1 MNQTLS
7 NLIEAEKDPHFMDVF
22 LEQVGYKNAV
32 KEGFINGSDSG
43 EDQNSLKFTRV
54 AKSLFSAKLLS
65 ASFSDD
71 ADEKNSNFQ
80 SPREINFNQNAI
92 SPPLSL
98 SEKQQAHIASQHTM
112 PTVSVKTMCSK
123 WLEYENNRIVQFSFK
138 NVMLPALVCFTLLTF
153 VLYFISMYTDR
164 EHLKRCKQS
173 ALKMK
178 NSFRSSIRGSVRSKS
193 SSSDNQV
200 AGSRGERFATFSD
213 DEI

>member
-1 MNQTLS
+1 ME

-32 KEGFINGSDSG
+32 KEGFINGSDSDEG
-43 EDQNSLKFTRV
+43 QNSLKFTRV

-65 ASFSDD
+65 TSFSDD
-71 ADEKNSNFQ
+71 DVDENNFNSH

-98 SEKQQAHIASQHTM
+98 SEKQQAHISSQHTM